1 MRPGKMDK
9 WVTLYRG
16 PVTSG
21 DSDGYEEPLSP
32 EGVWA
37 QIQPLPPQ
45 DDGRVRGALITIRY
59 HAQVTVDACVRYGSR
74 QLFVKGVQD
83 VDEHGAEMRL
93 YCEEVI
99 P

>member
-1 MRPGKMDK
+1 MDK

-16 PVTSG
+16 PITSG
-21 DSDGYEEPLSP
+21 DSDGYEEVLSP

-45 DDGRVRGALITIRY
+45 DDGRLRGALITIRH
-59 HAQVTVDACVRYGSR
+59 HAQVTVDACVRYVDRDGNSR
-74 QLFVKGVQD
+74 QLFVKGVQP

>member
-1 MRPGKMDK
+1 MDK

-16 PVTSG
+16 PQVSG
-21 DSDGYEEPLSP
+21 DSDGFEEPLNP

-37 QIQPLPPQ
+37 HIQPLPAQ
-45 DDGRVRGALITIRY
+45 DDGRVRGHQVTIRY
-59 HAQVTVDACVRYGSR
+59 HSQVTVDACVRYGDR
-74 QLFVKGVQD
+74 QLFVKGVMD
-83 VDEHGAEMRL
+83 PDEQGAEMRL